1 MNPAPRRRSYDKGD
15 ENGGYVT
22 RAELAAHLNPMRDDI
37 SEIREDVHEI
47 RTALGAGPRW
57 LGARANSVIDKL
69 LPTLLALA
77 AVWLLGEKL
86 AG

>member
-1 MNPAPRRRSYDKGD
+1 
-15 ENGGYVT
+15 
-22 RAELAAHLNPMRDDI
+22 MRDDI